1 MTTKM
6 YSNEDLRQGRT
17 DFNQF
22 VPVIAHGDSWG
33 SFGSLPTWLTGSLF
47 NALDFGK
54 DVGIVNYAMPGQLLR
69 DLPDPKKFSK
79 FNQAMTARGTPH
91 WRALMISGGGN
102 DLIDW
107 IRRSPGFDL
116 SQRILRRQ
124 DEWQDP
130 SQGVARYLSQSG
142 WTHFCEEL
150 MDAYVKLDALRD
162 GNFAGMVIITHVYDY
177 MTPRFAPVI
186 GGGSNAWM
194 APAFEMAGIPKGDW
208 TAVAHVLVDW
218 FHDFLDHQVKARIGG
233 FLVLDTRGG
242 SKPAVPGT
250 TGISN
255 DWANEIHL
263 TAQGYRTLAAAK
275 CNATLTALATTW
287 TTGEIADATTP
298 PAAAALRALESTLQA
313 SAGAPPTTAKAMA
326 KSVKQVP
333 DAPAKKLKK
342 PVKTKAAK
350 VTKAAKSTKQPR

>member
-69 DLPDPKKFSK
+69 DLPDAKKFSK
-79 FNQAMTARGTPH
+79 FNQAMTARGAPN

-124 DEWQDP
+124 DEWQDA
-130 SQGVARYLSQSG
+130 SLGVARYLSQSG
-142 WTHFCEEL
+142 WTNLCEEL
-150 MDAYVKLDALRD
+150 MEAYVKLDALRD

-208 TAVAHVLVDW
+208 NAVAHVLVDW
-218 FHDFLDHQVKARIGG
+218 FHDFLEHQVKARIGG

-242 SKPAVPGT
+242 STPAAPGT
-250 TGISN
+250 TGVSN

-263 TAQGYRTLAAAK
+263 TAQGYKKLAAAT
-275 CNATLTALATTW
+275 CNATLTALAQTW
-287 TTGEIADATTP
+287 TTGEIAASDTP
-298 PAAAALRALESTLQA
+298 PAAAGLRALESALRESGQA
-313 SAGAPPTTAKAMA
+313 SPKSAKAMKKA
-326 KSVKQVP
+326 P
-333 DAPAKKLKK
+333 DAPAKKGKK
-342 PVKTKAAK
+342 TGQKTATKAA
-350 VTKAAKSTKQPR
+350 TKGAKRPR

>member
-69 DLPDPKKFSK
+69 DLPDAKKFSK
-79 FNQAMTARGTPH
+79 FNQAMTARGAPQ

-142 WTHFCEEL
+142 WTNLCDEL
-150 MDAYVKLDALRD
+150 MDAYMKLDALRD

-233 FLVLDTRGG
+233 VLVLDTRGG
-242 SKPAVPGT
+242 SRPAAPGT
-250 TGISN
+250 TGVSN

-263 TAQGYRTLAAAK
+263 TAQGYRTLAGAK
-275 CNATLTALATTW
+275 CNATLTALAATW
-287 TTGEIADATTP
+287 TTGEIADAGTP
-298 PAAAALRALESTLQA
+298 PAAAALRALEAALRVSER
-313 SAGAPPTTAKAMA
+313 PTPKRAKALKKVTEQA
-326 KSVKQVP
+326 PEKAPKKALKKASDTRAKQVK
-333 DAPAKKLKK
+333 PARKASLK
-342 PVKTKAAK
+342 
-350 VTKAAKSTKQPR
+350 